1 MMRSLL
7 IRGMLVGVLAGVLA
21 FAFARMF
28 GEPDVDRAIAFED
41 SMHKAAVP
49 ADSAAA
55 TGASMAMGHQPAGN
69 DEVPLVSRPVQAGI
83 GLLTGVVVYG
93 AAFGGIFAVVFGF
106 AWGRLGRLSPRAVAA
121 LIAAIGFAA
130 IVVVPQLKYPANPPS
145 VGHAETIV
153 FRTQL
158 FVVMLFVS
166 IAAAAIATFIR
177 ARFVSVLG
185 GWNATLAAGGI
196 FVVAVAVAML
206 LLPAIDEVP
215 NGFPAALLWQFRIAS
230 LGTQGVIWLTLG
242 LVFGALTER
251 SLARA

>member
-21 FAFARMF
+21 FAFARTF
-28 GEPDVDRAIAFED
+28 GQPDVDRAIAFED

-55 TGASMAMGHQPAGN
+55 TGASMAMDHQNAG
-69 DEVPLVSRPVQAGI
+69 DEVPLVSRPVQAGV
-83 GLLTGVVVYG
+83 GLFTGVVVYG

-121 LIAAIGFAA
+121 LIAAVGFAA
-130 IVVVPQLKYPANPPS
+130 IVLVPQLKYPANPPS

-158 FVVMLFVS
+158 FMAMLFVS
-166 IAAAAIATFIR
+166 ITAAAIATVIR

-206 LLPAIDEVP
+206 LPAIDEVP

-230 LGTQGVIWLTLG
+230 FGAQGVIWLTLG